1 MAAQQQQSSVDTNKI
16 ARPRGKNFD
25 TKENEL
31 ILDLFAEN
39 NELLRSKHN
48 SIVTT
53 QRKNSVLRE
62 ICEKVNALG
71 VAHRTVSQIKT
82 RWSNMVSDG
91 KAKDAELKRSHGKT
105 GGGPPPVHWRQLHKI
120 KLLVCLLRPLLFL
133 V

>member
-16 ARPRGKNFD
+16 ARRRGKNFD

-48 SIVTT
+48 SIVTM

-82 RWSNMVSDG
+82 KRSNMVSDG
-91 KAKDAELKRSHGKT
+91 KAKDAELKRSHEKT
-105 GGGPPPVHWRQLHKI
+105 GGTPPPLYTGDSYTR
-120 KLLVCLLRPLLFL
+120 
-133 V
+133 